1 MDDPA
6 YKRLFAFPR
15 MVEDLLRTVV
25 RAEWIRDIDFA
36 TLRKLP
42 AEYVGDAGQQRRGD
56 TVWRVRF
63 RHRWL
68 YLLILLEF
76 QSRSDPRMA
85 LRMLEYTGLLYRELD
100 RQGELGAP
108 GGWPPVLPV
117 VLYNGDAPWT
127 AALEMRNLI
136 APVPVPLGP
145 CQPAQRSL
153 LLDEQRVAVDDLPLR
168 NLMRA
173 VVGFEQSRTP
183 TDLARAV
190 DALQRLLREPGDG
203 ELGRAFASWVL
214 QMANRMGDGD
224 ATPLAGTLEEARMSL
239 VERVAQWP
247 EQWRQ
252 EGRQEGRREG
262 LAQGFARQRILL
274 GRLAALRFGD
284 EVADRV
290 AALLTGIADQE
301 SLDAAAESISS
312 AETGTELTDRL
323 AEIGRNGR

>member
-1 MDDPA
+1 
-6 YKRLFAFPR
+6 
-15 MVEDLLRTVV
+15 
-25 RAEWIRDIDFA
+25 
-36 TLRKLP
+36 
-42 AEYVGDAGQQRRGD
+42 
-56 TVWRVRF
+56 
-63 RHRWL
+63 
-68 YLLILLEF
+68 
-76 QSRSDPRMA
+76 
-85 LRMLEYTGLLYRELD
+85 
-100 RQGELGAP
+100 
-108 GGWPPVLPV
+108 
-117 VLYNGDAPWT
+117 
-127 AALEMRNLI
+127 MRNLI
-136 APVPVPLGP
+136 APVPVRLGP

-153 LLDEQRVAVDDLPLR
+153 LLDEQRVAVDDLPLS

-183 TDLARAV
+183 ADLARAV

-203 ELGRAFASWVL
+203 ELRRAFASWVL

-262 LAQGFARQRILL
+262 LAQGFARQRTLL

-301 SLDAAAESISS
+301 LLDAAAESISS
-312 AETGTELTDRL
+312 AETGTELTNRL